1 MRKLLLGGV
10 AGVSMLALLQ
20 PLAFADEKGADELA
34 VEGLSK
40 LMDALSM
47 FVDAIPQYST
57 PEILENGDII
67 IRRKGNSDEDESEE
81 KDMNKPE
88 ETST

>member
-1 MRKLLLGGV
+1 MRKQLLGGI
-10 AGVSMLALLQ
+10 AGVSMLALMQ
-20 PLAFADEKGADELA
+20 PMAFADEKGADELA

-47 FVDAIPQYST
+47 FVEAIPQYSA

-67 IRRKGNSDEDESEE
+67 IRRKGKSHDDEGDD